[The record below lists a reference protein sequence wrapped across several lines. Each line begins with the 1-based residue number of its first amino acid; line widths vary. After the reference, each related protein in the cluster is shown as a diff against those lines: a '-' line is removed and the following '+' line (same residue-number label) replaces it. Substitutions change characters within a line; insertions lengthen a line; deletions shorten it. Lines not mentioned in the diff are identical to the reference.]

1 MIIIVHH
8 DLHKVS
14 HYFDELI
21 VLKNRLIAAGPV
33 EQTFT
38 AETLQ
43 EAYGDL
49 LGDLLI
55 QGLQNDSA
63 FIDGLFRYQ
72 FYKMPF
78 DVYNCR
84 THFRGNWF
92 IHYFTWDVFDG

>member
-43 EAYGDL
+43 KHTV
-49 LGDLLI
+49 I
-55 QGLQNDSA
+55 
-63 FIDGLFRYQ
+63 
-72 FYKMPF
+72 
-78 DVYNCR
+78 C
-84 THFRGNWF
+84 
-92 IHYFTWDVFDG
+92 

>member
-55 QGLQNDSA
+55 QGLQNDSLHLLMVYSV
-63 FIDGLFRYQ
+63 IN

-78 DVYNCR
+78 
-84 THFRGNWF
+84 
-92 IHYFTWDVFDG
+92 